1 MTDALTQSEQT
12 QPPAESPNSAGKAAS
27 RRSRKSPAVR
37 WLWVILMLLLV
48 GVGVQ
53 QLMALRFWETLD
65 NEAGQIASVDG
76 RLTALE
82 AAMADQVRLRE
93 DVLQM
98 QRVLQRERAQLAL
111 ERLEQQLDAGWQRW
125 LGTGDTGSL
134 IATMQAAQQW
144 LANQPGA
151 GAQAVR
157 LALSRD
163 LVTIKSQGSMDL
175 QLAVQ
180 NIDAVIATIDRLP
193 LIQEARIP
201 HHLDQVSAGVS
212 EVADSGTLLDRARET
227 GLALA
232 RDIWVAIRSMVRVQ
246 RLDRAEPELVAPA
259 QKVFL
264 QQGLRLLLLDA
275 RHALI
280 MRNAETYQETLRQA
294 HNWIMKYAEPSDTL
308 VKADLEALQRL
319 AAINIDPLAISLE
332 DTRQALTAAR
342 AALIDEVVVE
352 AAPQHQ
358 TQAPKEIDAKQADMT
373 AAPSKEATQ

>member
-1 MTDALTQSEQT
+1 MSDALTQSERT
-12 QPPAESPNSAGKAAS
+12 QPQAESPNSPGKEAA
-27 RRSRKSPAVR
+27 RRSRKAPAVR

-48 GVGVQ
+48 GFGVQ
-53 QLMALRFWETLD
+53 QLMAVRFWETLD

-125 LGTGDTGSL
+125 LGTGDKGSL
-134 IATMQAAQQW
+134 IATMQSAQQW
-144 LANQPGA
+144 LANQPGTA
-151 GAQAVR
+151 AQAVR

-163 LVTIKSQGSMDL
+163 LVTIKSQGSLDL

-201 HHLDQVSAGVS
+201 DNLDQISAGVS
-212 EVADSGTLLDRARET
+212 EVADSGTLLDRARQT

-232 RDIWVAIRSMVRVQ
+232 RDIWSAIRSIVRVQ

-280 MRNAETYQETLRQA
+280 MRNTETYQETLRQA
-294 HNWIMKYAEPSDTL
+294 RNWIMKYAEPSDTL
-308 VKADLEALQRL
+308 VKADLEALERL
-319 AAINIDPLAISLE
+319 AAINIDPLAIRLE
-332 DTRQALTAAR
+332 DTRQALTEAR
-342 AALIDEVVVE
+342 AALIEEVIE
-352 AAPQHQ
+352 ATAQHQ
-358 TQAPKEIDAKQADMT
+358 AQAPKEVDAKQADMT
-373 AAPSKEATQ
+373 APPSKGATQ